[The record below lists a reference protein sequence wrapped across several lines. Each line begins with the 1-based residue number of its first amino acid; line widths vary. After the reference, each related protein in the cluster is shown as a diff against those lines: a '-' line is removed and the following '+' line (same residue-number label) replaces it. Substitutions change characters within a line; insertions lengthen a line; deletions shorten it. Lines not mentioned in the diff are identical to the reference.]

1 MIRAFLL
8 SVRQLDDP
16 VIARVFGK
24 SFMVTLLVFALFGV
38 GLWFGA
44 QGVAHWLFGANQ
56 ATSTLAAVAATL
68 GAAAA
73 VWLLFRA
80 VAIAVV
86 GLFADE
92 VVRAVEV
99 RHYPQA
105 VEQSRDVAFSRSLAM
120 GLGSA
125 ARTIGANILIAP
137 IYVALLATGIGTAV
151 LFVALNGWL
160 LGRDLGDM
168 VAARH
173 LPHAAM
179 RGWRRTTRW
188 RRLALGLAVTGLL
201 MVPLINLIAPVLG
214 AAMST
219 HLFHR
224 KTRI

>member
-16 VIARVFGK
+16 VIARVFIK
-24 SFMVTLLVFALFGV
+24 SFFTTLLVFALLGA

-44 QGVAHWLFGANQ
+44 QGAAHWIFGANR

-73 VWLLFRA
+73 IWLLFRA

-86 GLFADE
+86 GLFADD

-99 RHYPQA
+99 RHYPGA
-105 VEQSRDVAFSRSLAM
+105 RENSRDIAFSRSLAM
-120 GLGSA
+120 GAGSA

-137 IYVALLATGIGTAV
+137 IYVALLATGIGTAL

-179 RGWRRTTRW
+179 RDWRRTTRW

-214 AAMST
+214 AAMAT
-219 HLFHR
+219 HLFHG
-224 KTRI
+224 KKIA